1 MMKANLAAIVVAAI
15 AAVTSAPA
23 KAEWTGK
30 GEVGIVFARGNT
42 DTDTAN
48 VKLDLAHERER
59 WKHALFIGA
68 LRTAEDGEE
77 TAERYEARW
86 QSDYKFSER
95 NFWFGALRYEDDQFS
110 GFAYQASASTG
121 IGHKFIDT
129 DSTKLTGQAGLG
141 YRRLE
146 LDTTGEVQS
155 DPIVRGDLAFEHAF
169 NASTKIIDKFLV
181 ESGGD
186 NTYLQ
191 NDLALEVKMTD
202 VLALALGYQ
211 VRHNTDPPPPLE
223 KTDTLMTVNLVY
235 SF

>member
-1 MMKANLAAIVVAAI
+1 MARRIPTAAVVAALAALTP
-15 AAVTSAPA
+15 AAVR
-23 KAEWTGK
+23 AEWTGK

-48 VKLDLAHERER
+48 VKLDLAHERDR
-59 WKHALFIGA
+59 WKHAFFIAA
-68 LRTAEDGEE
+68 LRSAQDGEE
-77 TAERYEARW
+77 TAERYEGRW

-95 NFWFGALRYEDDQFS
+95 SYWFGALRYEDDRFS

-121 IGHKFIDT
+121 VGHKFIDT
-129 DSTKLTGQAGLG
+129 ETTKLTGQVGVG

-146 LDTTGEVQS
+146 LDVTGETQS
-155 DPIVRGDLAFEHAF
+155 DPIARGDIAFEHAF

-202 VLALALGYQ
+202 VLALAVGYQ
-211 VRHNTDPPPPLE
+211 VRHNTDPPAPLE
-223 KTDTLMTVNLVY
+223 KTDTLTTVNLVY